1 MKIILTVACIISLSL
16 FSFGQKDS
24 DYIPLP
30 YFSPDSNDNDLA
42 QLDSFFYNKQIIGMG
57 ESTHGT
63 SEFTTMR
70 HRLFKYL
77 VEHHNFNTFFLE
89 ADYNACKRINRY
101 IHGAEDHVD
110 SALLEVKLWPWLT
123 KEMTV
128 LIDWMREYN
137 TKHIHQLSFV
147 GCDMQLLEDEKTEL
161 ELYFGENQFVREKIE
176 QFFSLIGNGRKSSDE
191 VILSAQAI
199 WSDIST
205 SLSEDNSP
213 DWKMMEKGVN
223 QWFELKLR
231 PYNNLRDSCM
241 AENIVYYSRLNP
253 GTKGVYFAHNM
264 HVSRYVT
271 SIKGL
276 PDYKKAGTFIHEQ
289 LGSEY
294 GVFAWTTDQGEFS
307 VIDYG
312 KQLKPDSVST
322 VARTFNRKQSI
333 EKNFQNTN
341 FPIAFLPSSILQT
354 DKLYCM
360 VSIGAIVGQPEGYP
374 KATEYTSIKPSYF
387 DGFFFIRNTTATELI
402 K

>member
-1 MKIILTVACIISLSL
+1 MIVS
-16 FSFGQKDS
+16 GQRNT
-24 DYIPLP
+24 DYIPLSS
-30 YFSPDSNDNDLA
+30 FSPDSNDNDLK

-110 SALLEVKLWPWLT
+110 SALFEVKLWPWLT

-137 TKHIHQLSFV
+137 AKNVNQLSFV

-161 ELYFGENQFVREKIE
+161 KLYFQENAFVREKTE
-176 QFFSLIGNGRKSSDE
+176 QFFSLIGNGRNNSNES
-191 VILSAQAI
+191 ILTARAI
-199 WSDIST
+199 WSDISAT
-205 SLSEDNSP
+205 LSEDNSP
-213 DWKMMEKGVN
+213 DWKMMEKGVG
-223 QWFELKLR
+223 QWLELKLK

-241 AENIVYYSRLNP
+241 AENIVYYSQLNS
-253 GTKGVYFAHNM
+253 GVKGVYFAHNM
-264 HVSRYVT
+264 HVSRFVS
-271 SIKGL
+271 SIKGF
-276 PDYKKAGTFIHEQ
+276 PDYKKTGTFLHEH
-289 LGSEY
+289 LGAQY
-294 GVFAWTTDQGEFS
+294 AAFACTTDQGEFS

-312 KQLKPDSVST
+312 KQLKPDRVSK
-322 VARTFNRKQSI
+322 VFRMFNRKHSI
-333 EKNFQNTN
+333 EKNFQKTN
-341 FPIAFLPSSILQT
+341 FSIAFLPSFILQPN
-354 DKLYCM
+354 KLYYM
-360 VSIGAIVGQPEGYP
+360 VSIGAIVGQPEGSP
-374 KATEYTSIKPSYF
+374 KVTEYRSLKPAHF
-387 DGFFFIRNTTATELI
+387 DGVFFIRNTTATELI